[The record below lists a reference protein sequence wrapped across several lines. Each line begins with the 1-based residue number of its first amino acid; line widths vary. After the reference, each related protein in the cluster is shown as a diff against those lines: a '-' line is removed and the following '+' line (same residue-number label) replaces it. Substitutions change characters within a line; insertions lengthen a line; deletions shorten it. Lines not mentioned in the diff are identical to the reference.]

1 MITHEE
7 MTSILL
13 KSSKNKNLDDLDFE
27 EISSEEFSEPFEYKD
42 RYYVHE
48 KTKKAIRLYARTWK
62 FGRDPM
68 EKNNLWRIT
77 IQPVENGLVKAED
90 PIHND
95 WCEKEKIFEYVSSN
109 PMFAG
114 YKEIKGAPKRK
125 KKSNS

>member
-7 MTSILL
+7 VTSILL

-27 EISSEEFSEPFEYKD
+27 ETSSEEFSEPFEYKD
-42 RYYVHE
+42 QYYVHE

-62 FGRDPM
+62 FGKDPM
-68 EKNNLWRIT
+68 EKNHLWRIT

-95 WCEKEKIFEYVSSN
+95 WCEKEKIFEYIFSN